1 MQGEERREL
10 LCCKQSIIYRHIIH
24 SGVFCLR
31 TSKAAE
37 NLSPEYV
44 SIVFKIRY

>member
-10 LCCKQSIIYRHIIH
+10 LCCKQSIIYKHIIH
-24 SGVFCLR
+24 SEVFCLR